1 MPKKPIYRQLK
12 NFSNEKSDVPV
23 LISGTLGVQING
35 LKTVEVLG
43 RDGFVWVK
51 LRDSQS
57 ELIQVYNAV
66 VSPIYGLPVLVTRQN
81 NRYTIYGRDI
91 NQYQDW
97 GNSPYLPKHGTQH
110 SFAPEIGLGGDVTWV
125 YSRQFMPMLA
135 MPSGSTGAGNLIVNP
150 YIYHNTSGT
159 FSYIG
164 NTGTP
169 VVTVAKPTNN
179 TARMMLLY
187 WDEPSGRPSFYTGS
201 TFSSLLT
208 GSSDIVPFIPYLND
222 TTKIPLAAIRLVSGT
237 TNITWDNI
245 YDVRPFF
252 SAAIG
257 GGGTGNVTV
266 PVTGTVVVWD
276 EGIPKGSVTTLNF
289 VGNNVDVSVSGSIAR
304 VFVTGSTSSSGPS
317 SSYDDFWTSGSS
329 GRGIISKF
337 NSNDAV
343 GDAAFA
349 IGQGSLASG
358 TASYAEG
365 QGNVAYGTAAHVQG
379 AGNKAVGYSSHVGGS
394 GNIASGSL
402 SAVLAGSGNTVT
414 ESNSSVIA
422 GAGIQA
428 NVANTAYTQ
437 FFNTKL
443 RSGTVA
449 SPVAIDP
456 GGFLVTG
463 STDGWNPIFAVPTS
477 GALGSPVFDITFN
490 RDMTGILGLGDRIKV
505 TQSTDKYFIVVKVG
519 SYSSGTTAIS
529 CYGGTDYTLV
539 ASSGTAITNPYFS
552 HSKTPFGFPPDPLK
566 WTVSVS
572 DSNRNQKTTP
582 TLSTWYGGSGLSS
595 TGPSINIPIGAW
607 RVEYRALV
615 DEMDTA
621 ATDYN
626 IWSTLSTANNSE
638 SDTDFTSIVI
648 LTAPSGAYKIW
659 NTVFIGKHLTLT
671 TKTTYYLNIRCTAA
685 GTTPDSIDIRGDVV
699 PTLIRAICAY
709 L

>member
-135 MPSGSTGAGNLIVNP
+135 MPSGSAGAGNVIVNP

-187 WDEPSGRPSFYTGS
+187 WDEPNGRPSFYTGS

-208 GSSDIVPFIPYLND
+208 GSSDIVPYIPYLND

-266 PVTGTVVVWD
+266 PVTGTVAVWD
-276 EGIPKGSVTTLNF
+276 EGTLKGSVTTLNF

-304 VFVTGSTSSSGPS
+304 VFVTGSASAG
-317 SSYDDFWTSGSS
+317 SSYDNFWTSGSS
-329 GRGIISKF
+329 GRGIIYKYN
-337 NSNDAV
+337 NSNDAI
-343 GDAAFA
+343 GDAAFVV
-349 IGQGSLASG
+349 GHSNLASG
-358 TASYAEG
+358 TASFAG
-365 QGNVAYGTAAHVQG
+365 GVGNMVKGEC
-379 AGNKAVGYSSHVGGS
+379 
-394 GNIASGSL
+394 
-402 SAVLAGSGNTVT
+402 SAVLGVGSVVNGHF
-414 ESNSSVIA
+414 SAIIA
-422 GAGIQA
+422 GAGNNLQA
-428 NVANTAYTQ
+428 TRSSILAGTSITGTVSDTAYTQ
-437 FFNTKL
+437 FFNTQL

-449 SPVAIDP
+449 RNVGIDS

-463 STDGWNPIFAVPTS
+463 SLSFSENNTNDIFRVNSPGGVSVWAGTISGTPSGTFTTVSAPTS
-477 GALGSPVFDITFN
+477 GTEGVLVPASTSQLAKMRVYNLTRGNYALISNYNTATNIITHPTTPPANWANGDSLTIASQAVSGGGLNWIDLEITSGPVNKIALWVN
-490 RDMTGILGLGDRIKV
+490 LQIN
-505 TQSTDKYFIVVKVG
+505 
-519 SYSSGTTAIS
+519 
-529 CYGGTDYTLV
+529 
-539 ASSGTAITNPYFS
+539 SGTAGDAMRL
-552 HSKTPFGFPPDPLK
+552 HPFDA
-566 WTVSVS
+566 S
-572 DSNRNQKTTP
+572 
-582 TLSTWYGGSGLSS
+582 LSS
-595 TGPSINIPIGAW
+595 AKFSPIDAQVAGVTQNAGSYLLKIISNLFCMAW
-607 RVEYRALV
+607 TANSTALV
-615 DEMDTA
+615 VRE
-621 ATDYN
+621 
-626 IWSTLSTANNSE
+626 
-638 SDTDFTSIVI
+638 
-648 LTAPSGAYKIW
+648 
-659 NTVFIGKHLTLT
+659 
-671 TKTTYYLNIRCTAA
+671 A
-685 GTTPDSIDIRGDVV
+685 GWMS
-699 PTLIRAICAY
+699 
-709 L
+709 